1 MQAVEGRC
9 SVLLQGDDGGNCKG
23 NFGVTRKLRCPESCS
38 RNRLVIAALMAGG
51 STPLVFDLIEAGD
64 EIEAGCLELAMLSA
78 ELTSKQKRKGAVCRI

>member
-1 MQAVEGRC
+1 
-9 SVLLQGDDGGNCKG
+9 
-23 NFGVTRKLRCPESCS
+23 
-38 RNRLVIAALMAGG
+38 MAGG